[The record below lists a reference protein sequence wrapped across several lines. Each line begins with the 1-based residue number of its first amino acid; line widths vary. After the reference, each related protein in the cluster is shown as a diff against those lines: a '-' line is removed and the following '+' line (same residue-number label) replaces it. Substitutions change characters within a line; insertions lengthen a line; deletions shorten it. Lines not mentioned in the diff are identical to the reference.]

1 MTTTISRESEAAV
14 TPPPWV
20 GSWPRLTGRQQ
31 PADESSFAGDESEGD
46 RAAQLGHRVGIR
58 SLPWQWLALRKVL
71 SRRDDGLWT
80 HPDVCL
86 IATRQSGKSLIILL
100 RILFGLFVLN
110 EQIVYSAQR
119 WVTAESIFKRL
130 KAIIERRPSLQRR
143 LAKDPTSSSSRAV
156 IELKSGACVALG
168 VRSGDLGRGLDRIDL
183 VVFDEAYNLTEDEV
197 ASLAGSQLA
206 SPNSQTI
213 YASTPPV
220 YAKHPNCRV
229 LADIRRL
236 GKARH
241 QDLYFA
247 EWAAPEGMN
256 RNDPEAWRLASPSYG
271 VIQKQRDVQRLHSKA
286 ASPLAKALFDA
297 DYLGWGDYPI
307 DAADV
312 EPVIPEGIWQAMINP
327 SPRLLGPIAIAV
339 DRSPD
344 RKHWAIAA
352 AQRTDDD
359 RIHIELGP
367 YEGTWSNS
375 DLVEKILDIVTEWDP
390 VALTIDQKSPAAVLK
405 PLLIMEAG
413 VEPVMTNASELALAC
428 GGFVDAALAGQISHC
443 DQQLLNDSVASAIKR
458 DLPGGGFAWDKPP
471 GASVAE
477 LMAATLS
484 HWALLTF
491 APPPAPKSA
500 SPMMAAKSTHADE
513 DGLDIMHTPF

>member
-1 MTTTISRESEAAV
+1 MTTTISPESEAAV
-14 TPPPWV
+14 TPTWV
-20 GSWPRLTGRQQ
+20 GSWPRLTGRQE
-31 PADESSFAGDESEGD
+31 PADESSFPGDESDGD
-46 RAAQLGHRVGIR
+46 RAAHLGHRVGIR

-71 SRRDDGLWT
+71 SRREDGLWT

-119 WVTAESIFKRL
+119 WVTAESIYKRL
-130 KAIIERRPSLQRR
+130 KAIIERRSSLQRR

-156 IELKSGACVALG
+156 IELKSGASIALG

-229 LADIRRL
+229 LTDIRRL
-236 GKARH
+236 GKARRA
-241 QDLYFA
+241 DLYFA
-247 EWAAPEGMN
+247 EWAAPEGMD
-256 RNDPEAWRLASPSYG
+256 RDDPEAWRLASPSYG
-271 VIQKQRDVQRLHSKA
+271 VIQKQRDVQRLYSKA
-286 ASPLAKALFDA
+286 TSPLAKALFDA
-297 DYLGWGDYPI
+297 DYLGWGDYPV
-307 DAADV
+307 DAAGV
-312 EPVIPEGIWQAMINP
+312 ESVIPESVWQALTNTSP
-327 SPRLLGPIAIAV
+327 SLVGPIAIAV

-352 AQRTDDD
+352 AQRTSDN

-367 YEGTWSNS
+367 YEGTWSNT

-405 PLLIMEAG
+405 PMLITEAAI
-413 VEPVMTNASELALAC
+413 EPVMTNASELALAC
-428 GGFVDAALAGQISHC
+428 GGFVDAALAGQVSHC

-491 APPPAPKSA
+491 APPVKPKLGFPS
-500 SPMMAAKSTHADE
+500 MGEQSTHAAAD
-513 DGLDIMHTPF
+513 DGLDIMYTPF